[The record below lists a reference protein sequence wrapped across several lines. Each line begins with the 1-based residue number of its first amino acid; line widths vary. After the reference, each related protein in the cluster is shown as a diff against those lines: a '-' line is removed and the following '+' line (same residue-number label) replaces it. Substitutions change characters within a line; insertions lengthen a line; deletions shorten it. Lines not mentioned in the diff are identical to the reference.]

1 MTNFL
6 KKFLFLTFFF
16 VFISI
21 CIGQHKKL
29 ESLTLDHQA
38 LIVNNIDSSRDF
50 YRDVLLMEEIQN
62 KAGEDPPKRWLKNK
76 QGFEMHLI
84 EGKTKKIRH
93 FKSIHMA
100 FSVKNMREF
109 MNHLKIL
116 NVEFSSWS
124 GDIGTFGLR
133 DDGVKQIYLQDPTGY
148 WIEINEK

>member
-1 MTNFL
+1 MTIFL
-6 KKFLFLTFFF
+6 KKIIFLTFFF
-16 VFISI
+16 VFISDSF
-21 CIGQHKKL
+21 GQHKKI
-29 ESLTLDHQA
+29 ESLSLDHQA
-38 LIVNNIDSSRDF
+38 LIVDNIKLSRNF
-50 YRDVLLMEEIQN
+50 YRDVLLMEEIEN

-100 FSVKNMREF
+100 FSVKNMSDF